1 MLVFLVSFAYLRVMQ
16 TVRIADLKSRLSE
29 YSMKVSAAWL
39 CVVGVIAM
47 SFAASGEAGAE
58 PGRSG
63 WYVGGGI
70 GVNWTSRMDQV
81 GWNRDVYCYPDS
93 GFCSNPGPSENIP
106 GYRWAYDLD
115 MDAGSVFEVSV
126 GRMFNKWRLELS
138 ASQRNNAIQQKFKDI
153 ALLDGRRDARP
164 PGNMVESN
172 GTFSID
178 DLTTRT
184 LSVNAYYDFT
194 DVFGRITPY
203 VGVGLGVAFVEVSGI
218 HFSTRYEDP
227 AAPSRNLSGF
237 DSRQDADFSDTVFLG
252 NIHAGA
258 DYSLTDETLLGMKLT
273 YSLMDDV
280 EDTGTYSKHPMHQQD
295 PAFGNHTAFS
305 GPRQFSVMFTVKYLF
320 GD

>member
-1 MLVFLVSFAYLRVMQ
+1 
-16 TVRIADLKSRLSE
+16 
-29 YSMKVSAAWL
+29 MKCLATWW
-39 CVVGVIAM
+39 CVVGVIVV
-47 SFAASGEAGAE
+47 SVAASGEASAE
-58 PGRSG
+58 PWRSG
-63 WYVGGGI
+63 WYVGGGV
-70 GVNWTSRMDQV
+70 GVNWTSQMDQK
-81 GWNRDVYCYPDS
+81 GWNRDTYCYPDS
-93 GFCSNPGPSENIP
+93 GLCSTPGPSENIP

-115 MDAGSVFEVSV
+115 LDAGSAFEISV
-126 GRMFNKWRLELS
+126 GRMFNQWRLELS

-153 ALLDGRRDARP
+153 VLLDGRRNPQP

-172 GTFSID
+172 ARFNID

-203 VGVGLGVAFVEVSGI
+203 VGVGLGVAFVEVSGV
-218 HFSTRYEDP
+218 HFSARYADP
-227 AAPSRNLSGF
+227 SDSSRDLSEF

-252 NIHAGA
+252 NLYAGA

-273 YSLMDDV
+273 YSLMDDL
-280 EDTGTYSKHPMHQQD
+280 EDTGTYSTHPMHQQD
-295 PAFGNHTAFS
+295 PAFTNDTTFS